1 MLKKLYNVNIS
12 TKILGI
18 VFFIIVLFVI
28 ANFAVFLPYV
38 EKLFIETRR
47 TSLVDVS
54 GPAIS
59 LVKEYDERIKKGEF
73 SEEEGKNRAIER
85 IKNIRY
91 GNGDYFW
98 INDVSR
104 PVPVMIMHPTV
115 PALNGKTLDD
125 PKFNCATAMQ
135 FGLKGRSAKVE
146 AKNLFAAAVEVC
158 LDSGQ
163 GFVSY
168 PWPKPLAGGG
178 LSAPVPKESYVMLYK
193 PWGWVI
199 GTGVYVDDI
208 YAAINTVRMFVIYF
222 VAGILAVAIAASF
235 LLARSIS
242 KPLARLMGYAGEV
255 AGGDFG
261 AALTGTF
268 GGELGV
274 LRASI
279 ASMVA
284 SLKDKIAEAGRACQ
298 IAEEETQKARAAHD
312 EAVEAGRRADLAKQE
327 GMLAAAGKITDVVSI
342 VSQASQELSDQI
354 DQASKGAA
362 DQSKNVG
369 ETATAM
375 EQMTASVIE
384 VAKNAAHAANTSDSA
399 KRKADEGAG
408 AVDQVVTVIA
418 EAAKQ
423 ALALKTDMAALGK
436 QAEGI
441 GQIMGVISDIADQ
454 TNLLALNAAIEAAR
468 AGDAGRGFAVVAD
481 EVRKLA
487 EKTMTATKE
496 VAAAIG
502 AVQQATRKNMENV
515 DTAVNTIERATA
527 LAAHSGAAL
536 GEIVRLADETHDQIR
551 NIATASEEQSATT
564 EQINRSIDE
573 INRIS
578 LETAQAM
585 QHSAKAVLELA
596 EQAQVLGALVRE
608 MEAGGDKTPVPKKRA
623 LK

>member
-1 MLKKLYNVNIS
+1 VLDKLYNVKIS
-12 TKILGI
+12 TKILGV
-18 VFFIIVLFVI
+18 VFFIVLLFVVG
-28 ANFAVFLPYV
+28 NFAVFLPYV
-38 EKLFIETRR
+38 EKTFIETRR
-47 TSLVDVS
+47 ASLVDVS
-54 GPAIS
+54 GPVIS
-59 LVKEYDERIKKGEF
+59 LVKEYDARIEKGEF
-73 SEEEGKNRAIER
+73 SEEEGKQRAIER
-85 IKNIRY
+85 IRNIRY
-91 GNGDYFW
+91 GNGDYFF

-104 PVPVMIMHPTV
+104 PVPTIIMHPTV
-115 PALNGKTLDD
+115 PSLEGTAPND
-125 PKFNCATAMQ
+125 PKFNCATHMQ
-135 FGLKGRSAKVE
+135 FGIKGRSVKVE
-146 AKNLFAAAVEVC
+146 GKNLFAALVDVS

-168 PWPKPLAGGG
+168 SWPKPLAGGG
-178 LSAPVPKESYVMLYK
+178 LSAPMPKESYVVLYK

-199 GTGVYVDDI
+199 GTGVYIDDI
-208 YAAINTVRMFVIYF
+208 AEIVNNIRMFVIYF

-235 LLARSIS
+235 LMAKSIS
-242 KPLARLMGYAGEV
+242 NPLSRLMGYAGEV
-255 AGGDFG
+255 AGGDFD

-279 ASMVA
+279 SSMVA
-284 SLKDKIAEAGRACQ
+284 SLKDKIAEASQACHM
-298 IAEEETQKARAAHD
+298 AEEETQKATVARE
-312 EAVEAGRRADLAKQE
+312 EAEEASRRADMAKQE

-354 DQASKGAA
+354 DQASRGAA
-362 DQSKNVG
+362 DQSKSVG

-399 KRKADEGAG
+399 KLKADEGAG
-408 AVDQVVTVIA
+408 AVDQVVSVIA

-496 VAAAIG
+496 VASAIG

-515 DTAVNTIERATA
+515 DAAVNTIERATSM
-527 LAAHSGAAL
+527 AARSGEAL

-551 NIATASEEQSATT
+551 SIAAASEEQSATT

-573 INRIS
+573 INHIS

-585 QHSAKAVLELA
+585 QHSAKAVMELA
-596 EQAQVLGALVRE
+596 EQAQVLGALVQE
-608 MEAGGDKTPVPKKRA
+608 MESGGEKTPGKKPRA